1 MTKQS
6 KNAPAA
12 PLFVVGNRVE
22 VTNARTGDE
31 PMSGEIVEISKG
43 WFRVVLDE
51 EFEDDAGK
59 LVTEVS
65 ARESSLTLADE
76 EGSIDEQGPEG
87 EPGDAEGGEE
97 EVGEEE
103 AHSKMAE
110 ALRRARVHY
119 TKALR
124 PDGTPTAH
132 CGDLIAKVLLESDP
146 LEVCS
151 FADSICDEHPGYH
164 AQRYEALNNGQK
176 RMNSGN
182 KIRAAWRKAVELNDE
197 TTMKLIAGVLGLDND
212 DLGFDPE
219 EQDPE
224 SSDADFEGNHGV

>member
-1 MTKQS
+1 MTKQAS
-6 KNAPAA
+6 TTPAT
-12 PLFVVGNRVE
+12 FSEGDRVE
-22 VTNARTGDE
+22 VTNDRTGNE
-31 PMSGEIVEISKG
+31 PMAGEIVEVKKG

-51 EFEDDAGK
+51 EFEDANGK

-65 ARESSLTLADE
+65 ARESSLTMAE
-76 EGSIDEQGPEG
+76 EGSEDEQGPEG
-87 EPGDAEGGEE
+87 EPGDLEGGEE
-97 EVGEEE
+97 EGDEETG
-103 AHSKMAE
+103 HSKMAE

-151 FADSICDEHPGYH
+151 FADSICEEPQGYH
-164 AQRYEALNNGQK
+164 EQRYAALNNGQK

-182 KIRAAWRKAVELNDE
+182 KIRAAWRKALELND
-197 TTMKLIAGVLGLDND
+197 TTTIRLIAGVLGID
-212 DLGFDPE
+212 DDEIGGDQI